1 MLLVVLLTT
10 ISLMS
15 FSQKQEEIIDTR
27 PLNNININL
36 LGDASRVSINYER
49 QFLVSTTFNLTSK
62 LGLGYNQEYQLCLGG
77 GCGPPDK
84 YFTLPHHITG
94 NLGKGRHFFEFGF
107 GGTFLTG
114 NKTLFYYIYPTI
126 GYRISP
132 LKSKKI
138 NFRIF
143 GQVPLYKF
151 DRLDQLNDFIFLPFG
166 LSMGMSF

>member
-1 MLLVVLLTT
+1 MISKVLLVALITT
-10 ISLMS
+10 TSFIS
-15 FSQKQEEIIDTR
+15 FSQQQEEIIDER
-27 PLNNININL
+27 PLNNIYINL

-49 QFLVSTTFNLTSK
+49 HFLVGTTFNLTSK
-62 LGLGYNQEYQLCLGG
+62 LGLGYNEEFNFGG
-77 GCGPPDK
+77 SSPDK

-94 NLGKGRHFFEFGF
+94 NLGKGRHFFEFGL

-114 NKTLFYYIYPTI
+114 NKTLFYYLYPTI

-143 GQVPLYKF
+143 GQLPLYKY
-151 DRLDQLNDFIFLPFG
+151 DKLDQLNDFTLLPIG
-166 LSMGMSF
+166 LSMGISF